1 MAFRALERAFFQLLY
16 ICTVALGILKQV
28 LQVLLNCLARRYNL
42 CFFGACGH
50 MFHNDNH
57 EGFDTFLQ
65 FPDFFFNKCRFLDQL
80 NGSFVS
86 TGRRN
91 KYSPRIPR

>member
-1 MAFRALERAFFQLLY
+1 
-16 ICTVALGILKQV
+16 
-28 LQVLLNCLARRYNL
+28 
-42 CFFGACGH
+42 

-91 KYSPRIPR
+91 THLAYLDDLDSDAKCIP